1 MAIFLKKRL
10 FFASK
15 SAILLK
21 NRYFLNFAEKN
32 KGKIRKEDRE
42 EKKSPVGLFLQGLLV
57 NVDFDDPAVLV
68 NRKLIASLVGNQP
81 LDYKFEF
88 FLADL
93 AVVVFQNDPDGDWAF
108 GINYG
113 SVA

>member
-1 MAIFLKKRL
+1 M
-10 FFASK
+10 
-15 SAILLK
+15 LK
-21 NRYFLNFAEKN
+21 NKYFLNFAERN
-32 KGKIRKEDRE
+32 KGRRQGRKKEP
-42 EKKSPVGLFLQGLLV
+42 SGLFLQGLLV
-57 NVDFDDPAVLV
+57 NVDFDDSAVLV
-68 NRKLIASLVGNQP
+68 NRKLIAGLVGNQP

>member
-1 MAIFLKKRL
+1 M
-10 FFASK
+10 
-15 SAILLK
+15 
-21 NRYFLNFAEKN
+21 NFAEKS
-32 KGKIRKEDRE
+32 KERIRKEERGM
-42 EKKSPVGLFLQGLLV
+42 KKEPSWLFLQGLFV
-57 NVDFDDPAVLV
+57 NVNFDDPAVLV
-68 NRKLIASLVGNQP
+68 NRKLIAGLVGNQP